1 MNEGQQRTEEALRRI
16 AAGDAAGVD
25 ALYECLGAAM
35 LAAATAVLHDR
46 FAAEDAVQE
55 AFLRVVRGIRGYRPG
70 TNGRAWVLRI
80 VRNAAVDRLP
90 DKRLAYTDDFSA
102 IAPAEDGEERAA
114 DRLLA
119 ESLLASLSP
128 ERRHLIYCK
137 YFLDMTVRAIAAEA
151 GKSKSYIHK
160 EIARAE
166 EQMRNFLRERGQ
178 TDGRG
183 SY

>member
-90 DKRLAYTDDFSA
+90 DKRVALTDDFSA
-102 IAPAEDGEERAA
+102 LAPAEDGEERAA

-119 ESLLASLSP
+119 ESLLASLSHDGA
-128 ERRHLIYCK
+128 RHRGGGGQVEVVHTQG
-137 YFLDMTVRAIAAEA
+137 DRPRGRTDAEFF
-151 GKSKSYIHK
+151 
-160 EIARAE
+160 ARARTNGRAR
-166 EQMRNFLRERGQ
+166 QLLKRE
-178 TDGRG
+178 DEP
-183 SY
+183 